1 MNELL
6 TLPQV
11 AKMLG
16 LAERTI
22 YVWSQEGKLP
32 AFKLGS
38 AWRYR
43 QAEIDEWLETQRAN
57 EITKTTAT
65 TKNVSTGDVR
75 PSRPGTRGD
84 RTAEANAKIEAKITD
99 CEAWILEQVNN
110 SSNLQHRVR
119 KFFGNRSFND
129 DIVEQAL
136 KRIGKS
142 KRFDIKDVTAHS
154 GNKARTLI
162 VKGK

>member
-1 MNELL
+1 
-6 TLPQV
+6 
-11 AKMLG
+11 MLG

-43 QAEIDEWLETQRAN
+43 QSEIDEWLEKQRTN
-57 EITKTTAT
+57 EIPKTTT
-65 TKNVSTGDVR
+65 TPENVFAGDVR
-75 PSRPGTRGD
+75 RSRPGTRLNRIRKAD
-84 RTAEANAKIEAKITD
+84 AEMEARIAD
-99 CEAWILEQVNN
+99 CETWILEQVDH
-110 SSNLQHRVR
+110 SGNLQHRVR

-129 DIVEQAL
+129 EIVEQAL